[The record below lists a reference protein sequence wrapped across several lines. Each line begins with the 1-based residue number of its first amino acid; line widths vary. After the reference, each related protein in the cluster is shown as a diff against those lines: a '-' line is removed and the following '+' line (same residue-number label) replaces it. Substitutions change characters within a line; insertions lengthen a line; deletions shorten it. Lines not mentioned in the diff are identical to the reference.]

1 MESESMSTSSRR
13 EFLKRTAIAGAGLG
27 ASGLFPRRSIAES
40 VNGSPVA
47 LRTLGSTGRKVTE
60 IGFGA
65 MNMRDPE
72 LVQAAL
78 DSGITY
84 FDTAWYYMNGVNEE
98 IVGNVLK
105 PVRDKVFLTTKV
117 LPKPPKE
124 MMRDMETS
132 LRRLQTDHVDLML
145 LHAVDSREAV
155 LNEDFMRTIGEAKKK
170 GMTRH
175 IGVSTHEGHV
185 AVLDAAV
192 ESKHWEVVLVGYNY
206 MSPKELKKAIARTR
220 KAGIGIVAMKNLLNP
235 VNLAT
240 WDWNQIED
248 IRSARDKAAKIT
260 PTQALIKW
268 VLEDKNVDVTIP
280 GVTSFEQLAED
291 VAIMG
296 MKMSFFHRRE
306 LTRYAEKV
314 ERDGGYCRGVAG
326 CTGCE
331 GQCPYGVS
339 VREINRV
346 VRYARGYG
354 DTALARENH
363 DRLPVPNRIAACDNC
378 EECVV
383 KCAHGVNLTASVR
396 EARTL
401 FG

>member
-1 MESESMSTSSRR
+1 MSNANRR
-13 EFLKRTAIAGAGLG
+13 NFLKQAVVAGAAAGMGL
-27 ASGLFPRRSIAES
+27 SPRRSFAEGKAGNT
-40 VNGSPVA
+40 VTY
-47 LRTLGSTGRKVTE
+47 RTLGSTGRKVTE

-78 DSGITY
+78 DSGINY

-98 IVGNVLK
+98 IVGKVLK

-117 LPKPPKE
+117 LPKPPE
-124 MMRDMETS
+124 QMMRDMETS

-145 LHAVDSREAV
+145 LHAVNTREAV
-155 LNEDFMRTIGEAKKK
+155 LNEDFMRVIGEAKKK

-185 AVLDAAV
+185 AVMDAAV

-206 MSPKELKKAIARTR
+206 MSPPEVKKAIARTR
-220 KAGIGIVAMKNLLNP
+220 KAGLGIVGMKNLLNP
-235 VNLAT
+235 VSLAT
-240 WDWNQIED
+240 WDWDQIED
-248 IRSARDKAAKIT
+248 IRSDRDKAAKIT

-296 MKMSFFHRRE
+296 LKMSFRDRRE
-306 LTRYAEKV
+306 LTRYAEAV

-354 DTALARENH
+354 DPSLARENH
-363 DRLPVPNRIAACDNC
+363 DRLPAANRIAACADC
-378 EECVV
+378 GECVV
-383 KCAHGVNLTASVR
+383 KCVHGVNLTAAVR